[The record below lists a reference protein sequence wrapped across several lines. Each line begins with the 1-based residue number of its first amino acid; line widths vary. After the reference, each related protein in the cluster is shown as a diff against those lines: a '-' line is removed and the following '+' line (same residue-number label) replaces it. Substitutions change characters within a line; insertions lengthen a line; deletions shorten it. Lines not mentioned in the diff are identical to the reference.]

1 MAKID
6 FNQVED
12 LFIICLEQPIE
23 KRLLYLEENCAEKD
37 AIYTEVKSLLAAHA
51 RSNTFLSRPVQLRTL
66 NSQQKSDLCRK
77 RQMEYLGKIIG
88 VYQLDDIL
96 GHGGMGCVYLA
107 HRIDGEYEQDVAIK
121 IVESSTLE
129 TQLFKRERQ
138 ILAQLNHP
146 NIVTLL
152 DGGTLHN
159 HSNYFIMEYV
169 DGVSID
175 DYILNNSLNTR
186 QKIELIIKL
195 SLVIQE
201 AHRHGIIHCD
211 IKPANILVTNDGVLK
226 LLDFG
231 IAQHLNNSP
240 DTEQEEGTTRFALT
254 PEYSSPRRHQQ
265 YPPVIGDDIFSLGI
279 LLSHALSGNIPD
291 TRISAHTHFPEPNIE
306 KIAIQI
312 KEYELR
318 QIFLKATKIADKHY
332 YASAKSFV
340 DDLQNYLDHRP
351 VNAVSNRGFYVLKKH
366 ISRNYQYW
374 SMALIM
380 LFIIIISSSVWLN
393 KIQMEGESKQIQT
406 ITEDMIDDLDTTLEG
421 LPQTTRIRKKLI
433 EIANHRIEKL
443 SQQASG
449 NLVIKAM
456 HARTLSRLGEVTGH
470 PYALNQGDIKGALK
484 YYRDA
489 LHIYQNL
496 LDKRKD
502 RIFAEIDIANM
513 QRKLAE
519 IKAYQGYLSTSLQT
533 MVAIRLHLDEV
544 FRDIPL
550 KQQMPRLIFYIVEAH
565 GYFHTNY
572 LEEAEV
578 LLGKAWEIVKLH
590 KIPDPKYNLEL
601 AFLHEEMGHLD
612 FLKGNYEEAN
622 YLYSKVL
629 NKYENNNLWQH
640 KRRIARVHNGLG
652 CIALRNENTVM
663 AQIHLEAS
671 WKSYRKLSKKYPT
684 VKYLQNKA
692 RLLKEINQQLSKEAE
707 PSPAMLKTALNC
719 EKPLSFMIPPI
730 KDYR

>member
-6 FNQVED
+6 FNRVED
-12 LFIICLEQPIE
+12 LFILCLEQPSE
-23 KRLLYLEENCAEKD
+23 QRLSYLEEQCIDED
-37 AIYTEVKSLLAAHA
+37 AIYAEVKSLLSAHA
-51 RSNTFLSRPVQLRTL
+51 RSNTFLSRPVQFHTL
-66 NSQQKSDLCRK
+66 NNQQKSKLCRK
-77 RQMEYLGKIIG
+77 RQMEYLGKTIG

-96 GHGGMGCVYLA
+96 GQGGMGCVYLA
-107 HRIDGEYEQDVAIK
+107 HRIDGEYEQNVAIK

-175 DYILNNSLNTR
+175 EYILNNALNTH

-211 IKPANILVTNDGVLK
+211 IKPANILVTKDGVLK

-240 DTEQEEGTTRFALT
+240 DNEYEEGSQRFALT

-279 LLSHALSGNIPD
+279 LLSHALSGNVPD
-291 TRISAHTHFPEPNIE
+291 TRISTHTQFPEPNIK
-306 KIAIQI
+306 KIASQI
-312 KEYELR
+312 KQYELR
-318 QIFLKATKIADKHY
+318 QIFLKATRVTAKHY
-332 YASAKSFV
+332 YGSAKSFV
-340 DDLQNYLDHRP
+340 DDLKNYLENRP

-366 ISRNYQYW
+366 IERNYQYW
-374 SMALIM
+374 SIALIM
-380 LFIIIISSSVWLN
+380 LVIIIISGSIWLN
-393 KIQMEGESKQIQT
+393 TIQAEEESKQIQT
-406 ITEDMIDDLDTTLEG
+406 ITEDMIHDLDSTLEG

-433 EIANHRIEKL
+433 EIANQRIAKL

-449 NLVIKAM
+449 NIAIKAM

-470 PYALNQGDIKGALK
+470 PYALNQGDVKGALK
-484 YYRDA
+484 YYREA

-496 LDKRKD
+496 LDKRTNP
-502 RIFAEIDIANM
+502 IMAEVDIANM

-533 MVAIRLHLDEV
+533 MAAIRLHLDEV
-544 FRDIPL
+544 FLDVPL
-550 KQQMPRLIFYIVEAH
+550 EQQMPRLIFYIVEAH

-572 LEEAEV
+572 LEEAEI
-578 LLGKAWEIVKLH
+578 LLGKAWKIVKQN
-590 KIPDPKYNLEL
+590 KVPDPKYNLEL
-601 AFLHEEMGHLD
+601 AFLHEETGHLA
-612 FLKGNYEEAN
+612 FLKGDYDEAN
-622 YLYSKVL
+622 RRYSDVL

-652 CIALRNENTVM
+652 CISLRDENTVM
-663 AQIHLEAS
+663 AQIHLEAG
-671 WKSYRKLSKKYPT
+671 WKAYRKLSKKYPT
-684 VKYLQNKA
+684 VEYLRDKA
-692 RLLKEINQQLSKEAE
+692 TALKEINTQLSNEAQ
-707 PSPAMLKTALNC
+707 PSQATLYTALKC
-719 EKPLSFMIPPI
+719 DKPLSFMIPPI
-730 KDYR
+730 KEYP